1 MSNLSDITLIAADWG
16 TSNLRIWGIDHRGH
30 VINTINNG
38 KGMASLIPSEFEP
51 YLISLIESWLP
62 REGNAKCPIIICGMA
77 GAKTGWK
84 EAAYLKAPCPPINKE
99 KIIQVETDDQ
109 RISVSIVPGIM
120 QTSPPDVM
128 RGEET
133 QIAGY
138 LSKNPNFDG
147 IICLPGTHTK
157 WAHISANEIV
167 SFKTFMTGEIFLSL
181 SERSILKTSVQSNDF
196 DSTSFLEA
204 FEDTYSNPALLSSKL
219 FGLRAADLLENTS
232 AKFLKSKLS
241 GYLIG
246 CELAGAKSYWLGQN
260 IIMIGN
266 NDLCILYQKALKK
279 LGMNA
284 TIENTQNVTLNGL
297 KQVISNSY
305 NQ

>member
-16 TSNLRIWGIDHRGH
+16 TSNLRIWGIDHRGQ
-30 VINTINNG
+30 VIDTINNG

-62 REGNAKCPIIICGMA
+62 KEGNAKCPIIICGMA

-84 EAAYLKAPCPPINKE
+84 EAAYLKAPCPPINKK

-297 KQVISNSY
+297 KQVIPDGY

>member
-1 MSNLSDITLIAADWG
+1 
-16 TSNLRIWGIDHRGH
+16 
-30 VINTINNG
+30 
-38 KGMASLIPSEFEP
+38 
-51 YLISLIESWLP
+51 
-62 REGNAKCPIIICGMA
+62 MA

-84 EAAYLKAPCPPINKE
+84 EAAYLKAPCSPVNKE
-99 KIIQVETDDQ
+99 KIMQIETEDQ

-120 QTSPPDVM
+120 QKSPPDVM

-138 LSKNPNFDG
+138 LSKKPDFDG

-157 WAHISANEIV
+157 WVHISAGEIV

-181 SERSILKTSVQSNDF
+181 SERSILKSSVQSNDF
-196 DSTSFLEA
+196 DPTSFLEA

-232 AKFLKSKLS
+232 TKFLKSKLS

-246 CELAGAKSYWLGQN
+246 SELAGAKSYWLGQN
-260 IIMIGN
+260 IVMIGN
-266 NDLCILYQKALKK
+266 DDLCVLYEKALKK
-279 LGMNA
+279 LGLDA

-297 KQVISNSY
+297 KQACLGK
-305 NQ
+305 

>member
-16 TSNLRIWGIDHRGH
+16 TSNLRIWGIDHRGQ
-30 VINTINNG
+30 VIDTINNG
-38 KGMASLIPSEFEP
+38 KGMSSLIPSEFEP

-62 REGNAKCPIIICGMA
+62 KEGNAKCPIIIFGMA
-77 GAKTGWK
+77 GAKNGWK
-84 EAAYLKAPCPPINKE
+84 EAAYLKAPCPPINKK

-138 LSKNPNFDG
+138 LSKNPDFDG

-232 AKFLKSKLS
+232 TKFLKSKLS

-279 LGMNA
+279 LGINT
-284 TIENTQNVTLNGL
+284 TIESTQNVTLNGL
-297 KQVISNSY
+297 KQVIPDGY

>member
-62 REGNAKCPIIICGMA
+62 KEGNAKCPIIICGMA

-138 LSKNPNFDG
+138 LSKNPDFDG

-232 AKFLKSKLS
+232 TKFLKSKLS

-279 LGMNA
+279 LGINT
-284 TIENTQNVTLNGL
+284 TIESTQNVTLNGL
-297 KQVISNSY
+297 KQVIPDGY

>member
-1 MSNLSDITLIAADWG
+1 MSELSEISLIAADWG
-16 TSNLRIWGIDHRGH
+16 TSNLRVWGMDHQGN
-30 VINTINNG
+30 VINKITNG
-38 KGMASLIPSEFEP
+38 KGMSSLMPSEFEP
-51 YLISLIESWLP
+51 YLIGLIGNWLP
-62 REGNAKCPIIICGMA
+62 KEGNAKCPTIICGMA

-84 EAAYLKAPCPPINKE
+84 EAAYLKAPCPPVNKE
-99 KIIQVETDDQ
+99 KIIQIETEDQ

-120 QTSPPDVM
+120 QKSPPDVM

-138 LSKNPNFDG
+138 LSKKPDFDG

-157 WAHISANEIV
+157 WVHISAGEIV

-181 SERSILKTSVQSNDF
+181 SERSILKSSVQSNDF

-219 FGLRAADLLENTS
+219 FGLRAADLLENTCT
-232 AKFLKSKLS
+232 KFLKSKLS

-246 CELAGAKSYWLGQN
+246 SELAGAKSYWLGQN
-260 IIMIGN
+260 IVMIGN
-266 NDLCILYQKALKK
+266 DDLCVLYEKALKK
-279 LGMNA
+279 LGLNT

-297 KQVISNSY
+297 KQACLGR
-305 NQ
+305 

>member
-38 KGMASLIPSEFEP
+38 KGMAKLIPSEFEP

-62 REGNAKCPIIICGMA
+62 KEGNAKCPIIICGMA

-138 LSKNPNFDG
+138 LSKNPDFDG

-181 SERSILKTSVQSNDF
+181 SERSILKTSVQSNDL
-196 DSTSFLEA
+196 DSASFLEA

-232 AKFLKSKLS
+232 TKFLKSKLS

-279 LGMNA
+279 LGLNA
-284 TIENTQNVTLNGL
+284 TIENTQTVTLNGL
-297 KQVISNSY
+297 KQVFSDSY

>member
-16 TSNLRIWGIDHRGH
+16 TSNLRIWGIDHRGQ
-30 VINTINNG
+30 VIDTINNG

-62 REGNAKCPIIICGMA
+62 KEGNAKCPIIICGMA

-84 EAAYLKAPCPPINKE
+84 EAAYLKAPCPPINRE
-99 KIIQVETDDQ
+99 KIVQVETEDQ
-109 RISVSIVPGIM
+109 RISVSVVPGIM
-120 QTSPPDVM
+120 QKSPPDVM

-138 LSKNPNFDG
+138 LSKNPDFDG

-181 SERSILKTSVQSNDF
+181 SERSILKSSVQSNEF

-232 AKFLKSKLS
+232 TKFLKSKLS

-279 LGMNA
+279 LGINT
-284 TIENTQNVTLNGL
+284 TIESTQNVTLNGL
-297 KQVISNSY
+297 KQVIPDGY

>member
-16 TSNLRIWGIDHRGH
+16 TSNLRIWGIDHRGQ
-30 VINTINNG
+30 VIDTINNG

-62 REGNAKCPIIICGMA
+62 KEGNAKCPIIICGMA
-77 GAKTGWK
+77 GAKNGWK
-84 EAAYLKAPCPPINKE
+84 EAAYLKAPCPPINKK

-138 LSKNPNFDG
+138 LSKNPDFDG

-232 AKFLKSKLS
+232 TKFLKSKLS

-279 LGMNA
+279 LGLNA

-297 KQVISNSY
+297 KQVIPDSY

>member
-62 REGNAKCPIIICGMA
+62 KEGKAKCPIVICGMA

-99 KIIQVETDDQ
+99 KIIQVETEDQ

-138 LSKNPNFDG
+138 LSKNPDFDG

-232 AKFLKSKLS
+232 TKFLKSKLS

-279 LGMNA
+279 LGLNA
-284 TIENTQNVTLNGL
+284 KIENTQTVTLNGL
-297 KQVISNSY
+297 KQILPDSY
-305 NQ
+305 N

>member
-16 TSNLRIWGIDHRGH
+16 TSNLRIWGIDHRGQ
-30 VINTINNG
+30 VIDTINNG
-38 KGMASLIPSEFEP
+38 KGMSSLIPSEFEP

-62 REGNAKCPIIICGMA
+62 KEGNAKCPIIICGMA
-77 GAKTGWK
+77 GAKNGWK
-84 EAAYLKAPCPPINKE
+84 EAAYLKAPCPPINKK

-138 LSKNPNFDG
+138 LSKNPDFDG

-232 AKFLKSKLS
+232 TKFLKSKLS

-279 LGMNA
+279 LGINT
-284 TIENTQNVTLNGL
+284 TIESTQNVTLNGL
-297 KQVISNSY
+297 KQVIPDGY

>member
-16 TSNLRIWGIDHRGH
+16 TSNLRIWGIDHRGQ
-30 VINTINNG
+30 VIGSINNG

-62 REGNAKCPIIICGMA
+62 KEGNAKCPIIICGMA
-77 GAKTGWK
+77 GAKNGWK
-84 EAAYLKAPCPPINKE
+84 EAAYLKAPCPPINKK

-138 LSKNPNFDG
+138 LSKNPDFDG

-181 SERSILKTSVQSNDF
+181 SERSILKSSVQSNDF

-232 AKFLKSKLS
+232 TKFLKSKLS

-279 LGMNA
+279 LGMNT
-284 TIENTQNVTLNGL
+284 TIENTQNVTLDGL
-297 KQVISNSY
+297 KQVISDSY

>member
-16 TSNLRIWGIDHRGH
+16 TSNLRIWGIDNRGH
-30 VINTINNG
+30 VIHTINNG

-51 YLISLIESWLP
+51 YLISLIDNWLP
-62 REGNAKCPIIICGMA
+62 KDGNAKCPIIICGMA

-138 LSKNPNFDG
+138 LSKNTDFDG

-157 WAHISANEIV
+157 WVHISANEIV

-196 DSTSFLEA
+196 DPTSFLEA

-232 AKFLKSKLS
+232 TKFLKSKLS

-279 LGMNA
+279 LGLNA
-284 TIENTQNVTLNGL
+284 TIANTQNVTLNGL
-297 KQVISNSY
+297 KQVFPDSC

>member
-1 MSNLSDITLIAADWG
+1 MSNLRDISLIAADWG
-16 TSNLRIWGIDHRGH
+16 TSNLRVWGIDNLGH
-30 VINTINNG
+30 IINTINNG

-51 YLISLIESWLP
+51 YLISLIENWLP
-62 REGNAKCPIIICGMA
+62 KEGNAKCPIIICGMA

-99 KIIQVETDDQ
+99 KIIQVETEDQ

-138 LSKNPNFDG
+138 LSKNPDFDG

-232 AKFLKSKLS
+232 TKFLKSKLS

-279 LGMNA
+279 LGLNA
-284 TIENTQNVTLNGL
+284 AIENTQTVTLDGL
-297 KQVISNSY
+297 KQVFADSY
-305 NQ
+305 NK

>member
-16 TSNLRIWGIDHRGH
+16 TSNLRIWGIDHRGQ
-30 VINTINNG
+30 VIDTINNG
-38 KGMASLIPSEFEP
+38 KGMSSLIPSEFEP

-62 REGNAKCPIIICGMA
+62 KEGNAKCPIIICGMA

-138 LSKNPNFDG
+138 LSKNPDFDG

-232 AKFLKSKLS
+232 TKFLKSKLS

-279 LGMNA
+279 LGINT
-284 TIENTQNVTLNGL
+284 TIESTQNVTLNGL
-297 KQVISNSY
+297 KQVIPDGY

>member
-1 MSNLSDITLIAADWG
+1 MSKFGNISLIAADWG
-16 TSNLRIWGIDHRGH
+16 TSNLRVWGIDHQGK
-30 VINTINNG
+30 VVNTITNG
-38 KGMASLIPSEFEP
+38 KGMSSLMPSEFEP
-51 YLISLIESWLP
+51 YLIGLIENWLP
-62 REGNAKCPIIICGMA
+62 EEKNAKCPIIICGMA

-84 EAAYLKAPCPPINKE
+84 EAAYLKAPCPPINEE
-99 KIIQVETDDQ
+99 KIIQVETEDQ
-109 RISVSIVPGIM
+109 RILVSIIPGIM
-120 QTSPPDVM
+120 QKSPPDVM

-138 LSKNPNFDG
+138 LSKNPDFDG

-157 WAHISANEIV
+157 WVHISAGEIV

-181 SERSILKTSVQSNDF
+181 SEHSILKSSVQSDGL
-196 DSTSFLEA
+196 DLTSFLEA

-232 AKFLKSKLS
+232 SKLLKSKLS

-246 CELAGAKSYWLGQN
+246 SELAGAKSYWLGQN
-260 IIMIGN
+260 IVMIGN
-266 NDLCILYQKALKK
+266 DDLCILYQKALKK
-279 LGMNA
+279 LGLNA
-284 TIENTQNVTLNGL
+284 TIENAQNVTLYGL
-297 KQVISNSY
+297 QQACRGRY

>member
-62 REGNAKCPIIICGMA
+62 IEGNAKCPIIICGMA

-99 KIIQVETDDQ
+99 KIIQVKTEDQ

-138 LSKNPNFDG
+138 LSKNPDFDG

-157 WAHISANEIV
+157 WVHISANEIV

-232 AKFLKSKLS
+232 TKFLKSKLS

-279 LGMNA
+279 LGLNA
-284 TIENTQNVTLNGL
+284 TIENTQNVTLDGL
-297 KQVISNSY
+297 KQVISDSY

>member
-16 TSNLRIWGIDHRGH
+16 TSNLRIWGIDHRGQ
-30 VINTINNG
+30 VIDTINNG
-38 KGMASLIPSEFEP
+38 KGMSSLIPSEFEP

-62 REGNAKCPIIICGMA
+62 KEGNAKCPIIICGMA
-77 GAKTGWK
+77 GAKNGWK
-84 EAAYLKAPCPPINKE
+84 EAAYLKAPCPPINKK

-138 LSKNPNFDG
+138 LSKNPDFDG

-232 AKFLKSKLS
+232 TKFLKSKLS

-284 TIENTQNVTLNGL
+284 TIENTKNVTLNGL
-297 KQVISNSY
+297 KQVIPDSY

>member
-1 MSNLSDITLIAADWG
+1 MSEFSEISLIAADWG
-16 TSNLRIWGIDHRGH
+16 TSNLRVWGMDNQGN
-30 VINTINNG
+30 VINRITNG
-38 KGMASLIPSEFEP
+38 KGMSSLMPSEFEP
-51 YLISLIESWLP
+51 YLIGLIGNWLP
-62 REGNAKCPIIICGMA
+62 KQGNAKCPIIICGMA

-84 EAAYLKAPCPPINKE
+84 EAAYLKAPCSPVNKE
-99 KIIQVETDDQ
+99 KIVQIETEDQ

-120 QTSPPDVM
+120 QKSPPDVM

-138 LSKNPNFDG
+138 LSKNPDFDG

-157 WAHISANEIV
+157 WVHISAGEIV

-181 SERSILKTSVQSNDF
+181 SERSILKNSVQSNDF
-196 DSTSFLEA
+196 DPTSFLEA

-219 FGLRAADLLENTS
+219 FGIRAADLLENTS
-232 AKFLKSKLS
+232 TKFLKSKLS

-246 CELAGAKSYWLGQN
+246 SELAGAKSYWLGQN
-260 IIMIGN
+260 IVMIGN
-266 NDLCILYQKALKK
+266 HDLCILYEKALKK
-279 LGMNA
+279 LGLNA

-297 KQVISNSY
+297 KQACLGR
-305 NQ
+305 

>member
-1 MSNLSDITLIAADWG
+1 
-16 TSNLRIWGIDHRGH
+16 
-30 VINTINNG
+30 
-38 KGMASLIPSEFEP
+38 MASLIPSEFEP

-62 REGNAKCPIIICGMA
+62 KEGNAKCPIIICGMA

-84 EAAYLKAPCPPINKE
+84 EAAYLKAPCPPINKK

-204 FEDTYSNPALLSSKL
+204 FEYTYSNPALLSSKL

-232 AKFLKSKLS
+232 TKFLKSKLS

-284 TIENTQNVTLNGL
+284 TIENTQNVTLDGL
-297 KQVISNSY
+297 KQVISDSY

>member
-16 TSNLRIWGIDHRGH
+16 TSNLRIWGIDHRGQ
-30 VINTINNG
+30 VIDTINNG
-38 KGMASLIPSEFEP
+38 KGMSSLIPSEFEP

-62 REGNAKCPIIICGMA
+62 KEGNAKCPIIICGMA
-77 GAKTGWK
+77 GAKNGWK
-84 EAAYLKAPCPPINKE
+84 EAAYLKAPCPPINKK
-99 KIIQVETDDQ
+99 KIIQVETEDQ

-138 LSKNPNFDG
+138 LSKNPDFDG

-204 FEDTYSNPALLSSKL
+204 FEDTYSNPALLSFKL
-219 FGLRAADLLENTS
+219 FELRAEDLLENTS
-232 AKFLKSKLS
+232 TKFLKSKLS

-279 LGMNA
+279 LGINT
-284 TIENTQNVTLNGL
+284 TIESTQNVTLNGL
-297 KQVISNSY
+297 KQVIPDGY

>member
-16 TSNLRIWGIDHRGH
+16 TSNLRIWGIDHRGQ
-30 VINTINNG
+30 VIDTINNG

-62 REGNAKCPIIICGMA
+62 KEGNAKCPIIICGMA
-77 GAKTGWK
+77 GAKNGWK

-99 KIIQVETDDQ
+99 KIIQVETEDQ
-109 RISVSIVPGIM
+109 RISVNIVPGIM
-120 QTSPPDVM
+120 QKSPPDVM

-138 LSKNPNFDG
+138 LSKNPDFDG

-232 AKFLKSKLS
+232 TKFLKSKLS

-279 LGMNA
+279 LGINT
-284 TIENTQNVTLNGL
+284 TIESTQNVTLNGL
-297 KQVISNSY
+297 KQVIPDGY

>member
-16 TSNLRIWGIDHRGH
+16 TSNLRIWGIDHRGQ
-30 VINTINNG
+30 VIDTINNG

-62 REGNAKCPIIICGMA
+62 KEGNAKCPIIICGMA
-77 GAKTGWK
+77 GAKNGWK
-84 EAAYLKAPCPPINKE
+84 EAAYLKAPCPPINKK

-138 LSKNPNFDG
+138 LSKNPDFDG

-232 AKFLKSKLS
+232 TKFLKSKLS

-279 LGMNA
+279 LGINA

-297 KQVISNSY
+297 KQVIPDSY

>member
-1 MSNLSDITLIAADWG
+1 MSEFNEISLIAADWG
-16 TSNLRIWGIDHRGH
+16 TSNLRIWGMDHQGN
-30 VINTINNG
+30 VINRITNG
-38 KGMASLIPSEFEP
+38 KGMSSLMPSEFEP
-51 YLISLIESWLP
+51 YLMGLIGNWLP
-62 REGNAKCPIIICGMA
+62 KEGEVKYPIIICGMA

-84 EAAYLKAPCPPINKE
+84 EAAYLKAPCPPVNKE
-99 KIIQVETDDQ
+99 KIIQIETEDQ
-109 RISVSIVPGIM
+109 RISVRIVPGIM
-120 QTSPPDVM
+120 QKSPPDVM

-138 LSKNPNFDG
+138 LSKKPDFDG

-157 WAHISANEIV
+157 WVHISAGEIV

-181 SERSILKTSVQSNDF
+181 SERSILKSSVQSNDF
-196 DSTSFLEA
+196 DPTSFLEA

-232 AKFLKSKLS
+232 TKFLKSKLS

-246 CELAGAKSYWLGQN
+246 SELAGAKSYWLGQN
-260 IIMIGN
+260 IVMIGN
-266 NDLCILYQKALKK
+266 DDLCVLYEKALKK
-279 LGMNA
+279 LGLDA

-297 KQVISNSY
+297 KQACLGK
-305 NQ
+305 

>member
-16 TSNLRIWGIDHRGH
+16 TSNLRIWGIDHRGQ
-30 VINTINNG
+30 VIDTINNG

-62 REGNAKCPIIICGMA
+62 KDGNTKCPIIICGMA
-77 GAKTGWK
+77 GAKNGWK
-84 EAAYLKAPCPPINKE
+84 EAAYLKAPCPPINKK
-99 KIIQVETDDQ
+99 KIIQVKTDDQ

-138 LSKNPNFDG
+138 LSKNPDFDG

-232 AKFLKSKLS
+232 TKFLKSKLS

-284 TIENTQNVTLNGL
+284 TIENTQNVTLDGL
-297 KQVISNSY
+297 KQVISDGY

>member
-16 TSNLRIWGIDHRGH
+16 TSNLRIWGIDHRGQ
-30 VINTINNG
+30 VIDTINNG
-38 KGMASLIPSEFEP
+38 KGMSSLIPSEFEP

-62 REGNAKCPIIICGMA
+62 KEGNAKCPIIICGMA
-77 GAKTGWK
+77 GAKNGWK
-84 EAAYLKAPCPPINKE
+84 EAAYLKAPCPPINKK
-99 KIIQVETDDQ
+99 KIIQVETEDQ

-120 QTSPPDVM
+120 QTAPPDVM

-138 LSKNPNFDG
+138 LSKNPDFDG

-232 AKFLKSKLS
+232 TKFLKSKLS

-279 LGMNA
+279 LGINT
-284 TIENTQNVTLNGL
+284 TIESTQNVTLNGL
-297 KQVISNSY
+297 KQVIPDGY

>member
-62 REGNAKCPIIICGMA
+62 KEGNAKCPIIICGMA
-77 GAKTGWK
+77 GAKNGWK

-138 LSKNPNFDG
+138 LSKNPDFDG

-232 AKFLKSKLS
+232 TKFLKSKLS

-284 TIENTQNVTLNGL
+284 TIENTQNVTLDGL
-297 KQVISNSY
+297 KQVISDSY

>member
-1 MSNLSDITLIAADWG
+1 MSKFGNISLIAADWG
-16 TSNLRIWGIDHRGH
+16 TSNLRVWGIDHEGK
-30 VINTINNG
+30 VVNTITNG
-38 KGMASLIPSEFEP
+38 KGMSSLMSSEFEP
-51 YLISLIESWLP
+51 HLIGLIENWLP
-62 REGNAKCPIIICGMA
+62 EEKNAKCPIIICGMA

-99 KIIQVETDDQ
+99 KIIQVETEDQ
-109 RISVSIVPGIM
+109 RISVSIIPGIM
-120 QTSPPDVM
+120 QKSPPDVM

-138 LSKNPNFDG
+138 LSKNPDFDG

-157 WAHISANEIV
+157 WVHISAGEIV

-181 SERSILKTSVQSNDF
+181 SEHSILKSSVQSD
-196 DSTSFLEA
+196 DLDLTSFLEA

-232 AKFLKSKLS
+232 TKLLKSKLS

-246 CELAGAKSYWLGQN
+246 SELAGAKSYWLGQN
-260 IIMIGN
+260 IVMIGN
-266 NDLCILYQKALKK
+266 DDLCILYQKALKK
-279 LGMNA
+279 LGLNA
-284 TIENTQNVTLNGL
+284 TIENTQNVTLYGL
-297 KQVISNSY
+297 QQVCRGRY

>member
-16 TSNLRIWGIDHRGH
+16 TSNLRIWGIDHRGQ
-30 VINTINNG
+30 VIDTINNG

-62 REGNAKCPIIICGMA
+62 KEGNAKCPIIICGMA
-77 GAKTGWK
+77 GAKNGWK
-84 EAAYLKAPCPPINKE
+84 EAAYLKAPCPPINKK

-138 LSKNPNFDG
+138 LSKNPDFDG

-157 WAHISANEIV
+157 WVHISANEIV

-232 AKFLKSKLS
+232 TKFLKSKLS

-279 LGMNA
+279 LGINT
-284 TIENTQNVTLNGL
+284 TIESTQNVTLNGL
-297 KQVISNSY
+297 KQVFPDSY

>member
-1 MSNLSDITLIAADWG
+1 
-16 TSNLRIWGIDHRGH
+16 
-30 VINTINNG
+30 
-38 KGMASLIPSEFEP
+38 
-51 YLISLIESWLP
+51 
-62 REGNAKCPIIICGMA
+62 MA

-99 KIIQVETDDQ
+99 KIIQVETEDQ

-138 LSKNPNFDG
+138 LSKNPDFDG

-181 SERSILKTSVQSNDF
+181 SERSILKTSLQSKDF

-232 AKFLKSKLS
+232 TKFLKSKLS

-279 LGMNA
+279 LGINT
-284 TIENTQNVTLNGL
+284 TIESTQNVTLNGL
-297 KQVISNSY
+297 KQVIPDGY

>member
-1 MSNLSDITLIAADWG
+1 MSNLSDISLIVADWG
-16 TSNLRIWGIDHRGH
+16 TSNLRVWGIDHRGH
-30 VINTINNG
+30 VINSINNG
-38 KGMASLIPSEFEP
+38 KGMGSLIPSEFEP
-51 YLISLIESWLP
+51 YLISLIEKWLP
-62 REGNAKCPIIICGMA
+62 KEENAKCPIIICGMA

-99 KIIQVETDDQ
+99 KIIQVETEDQ

-120 QTSPPDVM
+120 QKSPPDVM

-138 LSKNPNFDG
+138 LSKNTDFDG

-157 WAHISANEIV
+157 WVHISANEIV

-181 SERSILKTSVQSNDF
+181 SERSILKNSVQSNDF
-196 DSTSFLEA
+196 DPTSFLEA

-232 AKFLKSKLS
+232 TKFLKSKLS

-279 LGMNA
+279 LGLNA
-284 TIENTQNVTLNGL
+284 TIKNTQNVTLNGL
-297 KQVISNSY
+297 KQAYVGR
-305 NQ
+305 